1 MARHTIPRVIDD
13 HLLSPMSVNASITP
27 IQVGSKTWY
36 SWLNEPAPRSFAFS
50 SPQGTLTARREERH
64 RTWYW
69 YAYRSRGGHLHKV
82 YLGKSEEL
90 TLARL
95 HEAAALLSADS
106 ATSPRPTDTLS
117 SPQPPTTPA
126 HSSAISLPSL
136 HLLTTKISVPP
147 LRLNVVTRT
156 RLTER
161 LNAAM
166 KSPLALIVA
175 PAGWGKTTLLSA
187 WHAGVSLNDW
197 SLAWVSLDT
206 GDNNPIRFW
215 TYVLAALNTLH
226 PGVGETPLA
235 LMYASSSP
243 PIEDV
248 LTSLLNALIQL
259 PTETVLVLDD
269 YHLIEAEVIH
279 DALMYLVEHLPPNM
293 HLVIASRSEPL
304 LPLAR
309 LRARGALTELR
320 ADNLRFTSGET
331 TAFLTEVMG
340 LPLSAEEV
348 AALEAHTEGWIA
360 GLHLAALSMQGR
372 DDLADFIAAFTGSHR
387 YVVDYLVE
395 EVLLRQPEEVQD
407 FLMQTCLLDRL
418 SGPLCDAVRER
429 ENSQALLELVERTNL
444 FLVPLDD
451 ERQWYRY
458 HHLFAEVLR
467 TRLKQLQPIVIP
479 ELHSRASRWYEQHK
493 LFDEAVTHALAIPD
507 IDRAALLIEHYAQ
520 FTNFPSQFQIL
531 LGWLNRLP
539 DALVRTHPY
548 LCIMHAIT
556 FMLTHQLEKS
566 SDRLQ
571 DAERCLEVEM
581 PAEQRRTIVGQLAAF
596 RSQLARLLGDYE
608 WCVPLAQQALELLPE
623 TKEMSLTLMLR
634 ASALGTAANAYLVD
648 GDMTPAT
655 EHFVET
661 TLASVRALGNLP
673 TTIRSISNL
682 ARLQLLQ
689 GRLRQAT
696 VTIEQAAQLARGHGG
711 LQALINGADYYFIL
725 GDLLREWNQLDRA
738 EQQLEQG
745 MGLVKETA
753 TADAEMITRGYMTLA
768 RLQQARRQSTR
779 VRETLDAFT
788 MVSRQRGYAPYLA
801 AQGIAM
807 RAQIELAQ
815 GNLAAAIHWADT
827 SGLSVKDELSYPRER
842 QYLALARVRI
852 AQGRAHPTG
861 SFLSEALA
869 LLARLLKDAELKMRL
884 SSLLEIL
891 LLHALALD
899 AQGNHSES
907 LAAISRA
914 LTLAE
919 PEGYIRLFIDEGAPV
934 KALLRQVDAH
944 GITPGYVATL
954 LEASG
959 EQKLADSHLNTLRS
973 NELKEPLTQREYEVL
988 QLLMDGA
995 SNREIAQQLVLSVNT
1010 VKKHVYNICGKLGVQ
1025 SRTQAIAKT
1034 RALNLLT
1041 GLGETM

>member
-1 MARHTIPRVIDD
+1 MARHSIPRVIDD
-13 HLLSPMSVNASITP
+13 HLLSPQSANASFTP
-27 IQVGSKTWY
+27 IQVGSETWY
-36 SWLNEPAPRSFAFS
+36 AWLNEPAPRSFAFS

-64 RTWYW
+64 STWYW

-90 TLARL
+90 TLVRL
-95 HEAAALLSADS
+95 HEAAALLSVQS
-106 ATSPRPTDTLS
+106 AASPRTSDMLS
-117 SPQPPTTPA
+117 SPQPPADTPPL
-126 HSSAISLPSL
+126 SSNNIPSL

-147 LRLNVVTRT
+147 LRLNVVTRP

-187 WHAGVSLNDW
+187 WHAEASLSAW
-197 SLAWVSLDT
+197 LLAWVSLDA
-206 GDNNPIRFW
+206 GDNDPIRFW
-215 TYVLAALNTLH
+215 TYVLAALDTLH

-259 PTETVLVLDD
+259 PTETVLALDD

-279 DALMYLVEHLPPNM
+279 DALMYLVEHLPSNM
-293 HLVIASRSEPL
+293 HLVIASRSDPL

-309 LRARGALTELR
+309 LRARSALTELR
-320 ADNLRFTSGET
+320 ADNLRFTSVET

-348 AALEAHTEGWIA
+348 AALETHTEGWIT

-372 DDLADFIAAFTGSHR
+372 DDLAGFIAAFTGSHR

-395 EVLLRQPEEVQD
+395 EVLLRQSEEVQD

-429 ENSQALLELVERTNL
+429 DDSQSLLELVERTNL
-444 FLVPLDD
+444 FLVSLDD

-467 TRLKQLQPIVIP
+467 ARLKQLQPIAIP
-479 ELHSRASRWYEQHK
+479 ELHSRASRWYEQYK

-507 IDRAALLIEHYAQ
+507 IERAALLIEQYAQ

-539 DALVRTHPY
+539 DALVRTHPS
-548 LCIMHAIT
+548 LSIMHAIVL
-556 FMLTHQLEKS
+556 MLTHQLEKS
-566 SDRLQ
+566 SARLQ
-571 DAERCLEVEM
+571 DAERCLEMEM

-608 WCVPLAQQALELLPE
+608 RCVPLAQQALELLPE

-648 GDMTPAT
+648 GDMTPAK

-673 TTIRSISNL
+673 TTMRSISNL

-689 GRLRQAT
+689 GKLRQAI
-696 VTIEQAAQLARGHGG
+696 VTIEQAAQLAREHGG

-725 GDLLREWNQLDRA
+725 GDLLRECNQLDSA
-738 EQQLEQG
+738 EQQLIQG

-753 TADAEMITRGYMTLA
+753 TADAEMIMRGYMALA
-768 RLQQARRQSTR
+768 RLQQARGQNTR
-779 VRETLDAFT
+779 VLETLNAFAL
-788 MVSRQRGYAPYLA
+788 VSRQRGYAPALVA
-801 AQGIAM
+801 HGVAVQAQV
-807 RAQIELAQ
+807 ELAQ
-815 GNLAAAIHWADT
+815 GNLVAAIRWAEE
-827 SGLSVKDELSYPRER
+827 SSLCAQKELSYPRER
-842 QYLALARVRI
+842 EYLTLARVRI
-852 AQGRAHPTG
+852 AQGREQPTG
-861 SFLSEALA
+861 PFLSEALV
-869 LLARLLKDAELKMRL
+869 
-884 SSLLEIL
+884 LLEQLLEDADATMRMRRVLEVL
-891 LLHALALD
+891 LLRALAQQ
-899 AQGNHSES
+899 AQGDHRGAMTA
-907 LAAISRA
+907 LGRA
-914 LTLAE
+914 LALAE
-919 PEGYIRLFIDEGAPV
+919 PEGYIRLFLDEGGPMV
-934 KALLRQVDAH
+934 TLLRQA
-944 GITPGYVATL
+944 YVYTIAPAYVTSL

-959 EQKLADSHLNTLRS
+959 ELIATDLDRS
-973 NELKEPLTQREYEVL
+973 SSRSSPLMEPLTSREREVL
-988 QLLMDGA
+988 LLLMDGA
-995 SNREIAQQLVLSVNT
+995 SNREIAHHLVLSVNT
-1010 VKKHVYNICGKLGVQ
+1010 VKKHVFNVCGKLGVQ
-1025 SRTQAIAKT
+1025 SRAQAVAK
-1034 RALNLLT
+1034 AKNINIL
-1041 GLGETM
+1041 